1 MNQRLGLHHE
11 LCSVLAS
18 FGVWLWDPFQFDADD
33 LQSAIEK
40 EAKRHVYFQPP
51 EGFRMSYPCIVYEL
65 VKMGVLYADNRIC
78 CLQNKYRVT
87 VIDNNPDSKIPSKV
101 LALPLCSHNTQFKE
115 DNLYHSVFTIY
126 R

>member
-1 MNQRLGLHHE
+1 
-11 LCSVLAS
+11 VLTS
-18 FGVWLWDPFQFDADD
+18 FGVWLWDPFQFDTDD

-51 EGFRMSYPCIVYEL
+51 EGFRMNYPCIAYEL
-65 VKMGVLYADNRIC
+65 VKMKAAYADNRPC
-78 CLQNKYRVT
+78 RQHDKYRVT
-87 VIDNNPDSKIPSKV
+87 VIDNNPDSEIPEKV
-101 LALPLCSHNTQFKE
+101 LELPLCSHDTQFKK